1 MKRLLVLSLFALSAA
16 AHAEWTPI
24 MQDAEFG
31 ENHYIDLASI
41 SDVDGMKQVTTMSD
55 YPTGKKEA
63 CKGDTC
69 AYLTSSRI
77 SVRHVQCLNY
87 RQRQIKFTDFD
98 GRMGN
103 GNVTQGGAS
112 SDPKKTLLSLVHASA
127 QILLRGTHQQGLRLL
142 RRQALRP

>member
-55 YPTGKKEA
+55 YPTGKKKRVRA
-63 CKGDTC
+63 TPVP
-69 AYLTSSRI
+69 I
-77 SVRHVQCLNY
+77 SPAHVFLFGMCN
-87 RQRQIKFTDFD
+87 
-98 GRMGN
+98 
-103 GNVTQGGAS
+103 A
-112 SDPKKTLLSLVHASA
+112 
-127 QILLRGTHQQGLRLL
+127 
-142 RRQALRP
+142 

>member
-1 MKRLLVLSLFALSAA
+1 MQRLLVLSLFALSAA

-55 YPTGKKEA
+55 YPRDKKEA
-63 CKGDTC
+63 CQGDSC

-77 SVRHVQCLNY
+77 SVRHIQCETI

-103 GNVTQGGAS
+103 GNVTQTASGG
-112 SDPKKTLLSLVHASA
+112 PKKRYFRWYTPQPKSFFE
-127 QILLRGTHQQGLRLL
+127 
-142 RRQALRP
+142 ALINKVCAT

>member
-1 MKRLLVLSLFALSAA
+1 MKRFLVLSLFALSAA

-63 CKGDTC
+63 CQGDSC

-87 RQRQIKFTDFD
+87 RQRQIKFTDFE

-103 GNVTQGGAS
+103 GNVTQGAES
-112 SDPKKTLLSLVHASA
+112 SDPKKRYFRWYTPQPKSFFE
-127 QILLRGTHQQGLRLL
+127 
-142 RRQALRP
+142 ALIRKVCAT

>member
-1 MKRLLVLSLFALSAA
+1 MKRFLVLSLFAFSAA

-31 ENHYIDLASI
+31 ENHYIDLTSI

-63 CKGDTC
+63 CQGDSC

-98 GRMGN
+98 GRMGK

-112 SDPKKTLLSLVHASA
+112 LDPKKRYFRWYTPQPKSFFE
-127 QILLRGTHQQGLRLL
+127 
-142 RRQALRP
+142 ALINKVCAT